1 MMYRTASDT
10 RHISGMTDGAGWVI
24 AGQYRLIERLGHG
37 GTGVARRTLREAQ
50 ATGASSWH

>member
-10 RHISGMTDGAGWVI
+10 RYISGMTDGAGWVI

-37 GTGVARRTLREAQ
+37 GMGVARRTLREAQ
-50 ATGASSWH
+50 AAGASSWH